1 MVVRKR
7 VIFQTTIALLFLS
20 SIISMVNAEDI
31 SEQLINMNFK
41 GADIRDV
48 LRAIAELAD
57 VNLVTDGSVKGVITV
72 HLKDISFADAL
83 DLITQTH
90 NLAYKW
96 EGNTVVVATL
106 ERIEEIYAK
115 IITRTVEINYAELV
129 DLKGIITGIH
139 PGLNVQLDQRN
150 RSLILKGK
158 EEEISEAIDLIKKI
172 DIPKKIVT
180 EAVKIQFAELSKMQG
195 FINSFYPD
203 LKIEQDEKN
212 SQLIIYGPE
221 EEVAGAIALVEKL
234 DIPPDEDILK
244 TIRVYYAEPGSIKE
258 HINSIYPQIKVQVN
272 KLNRQLILSG
282 KKEDVNHALELVK
295 MVDIAP
301 EKEVIKTIKTK
312 YAEPANLKEQI
323 GGIYPE
329 LKIQLDKRNKQLI
342 ISGEEADVNRALE
355 LVAKLDIP
363 RKEVTEIVR
372 VRYTS
377 LPELKT
383 RLTEFSPDLKVIP
396 DEENGG
402 LIITGSKEEVNL
414 AVSLARKLDQLDKE
428 VTEFVRVDYL
438 DLEETESILSGL
450 HPEVKLQFNQKKKE
464 LIINGKEDE
473 VREAIALIRRLDTP
487 RRQVIIEAR
496 IEEISRTELENIGV
510 STDQLTQINFL
521 KDDDGDLNGLSVSWP
536 DFIKALEESG
546 SANTLANPRLMT
558 LNGEKAKLLIGDR
571 IPVVVEEVE
580 EGMVTKTI
588 EYIEAGI
595 TLEFKPWITGDNQIV
610 LEVSPKVSSIGESI
624 GSSLPPINTREVETK
639 IRLKDGETFAIG
651 GLIQDDIIESVSK
664 VPVLSE
670 IPILGELFKHRSR
683 NNIKTELIIFITP
696 HIVKEKR
703 VEDES
708 IENDNLDNI
717 EENENVNDPVEE
729 TSVERK
735 QVEEPKVAEEPER
748 EKVQSGKLV
757 GLTVGEIEGILNKER
772 RKREGQKADDLP
784 AFLNVVYIVNEK
796 ESIVDIALKYGLP
809 VDDICFVNG
818 LEKKEVEPG
827 SRITI
832 PVPKSHL
839 YRRHEGETLRDISQ
853 KFGVEEERLKEINNI
868 DDERKVPEDMIII
881 VPKVIG
887 D

>member
-1 MVVRKR
+1 MVAKKS
-7 VIFQTTIALLFLS
+7 IFVQTLLFFLLLITFIS
-20 SIISMVNAEDI
+20 SVEAE
-31 SEQLINMNFK
+31 ELAEELINLNFK

-48 LRAIAELAD
+48 LRTIAELAN

-72 HLKDISFADAL
+72 HLMDISFADAL

-96 EGNTVVVATL
+96 DGNTVVVATP
-106 ERIEEIYAK
+106 ERIEDIYAK

-258 HINSIYPQIKVQVN
+258 HINGIYPQIKVQVN

-464 LIINGKEDE
+464 LIINGKEDD

-496 IEEISRTELENIGV
+496 IEEISRTELKKLGIYPDKLSE
-510 STDQLTQINFL
+510 INFV
-521 KDDDGDLNGLSVSWP
+521 KDDGKIDSLSISWP
-536 DFIKALEESG
+536 DAIKALEESG

-703 VEDES
+703 VEDKS
-708 IENDNLDNI
+708 IENDNIDNI

-735 QVEEPKVAEEPER
+735 QVEEPKAAEEPER

>member
-1 MVVRKR
+1 MQARR
-7 VIFQTTIALLFLS
+7 GIFPALILFLLL
-20 SIISMVNAEDI
+20 ISVVSLANAESDD
-31 SEQLINMNFK
+31 QLINMNFK
-41 GADIRDV
+41 EADIRDV
-48 LRAIAELAD
+48 LRSVAELGNY
-57 VNLVTDGSVKGVITV
+57 NLVIDGSVEGMITL
-72 HLKDISFADAL
+72 HLREVSFNEAL

-96 EGNTVVVATL
+96 DGNTVVVATP
-106 ERIEEIYAK
+106 ERIEDIYAK

-150 RSLILKGK
+150 HSLILKGK

-172 DIPKKIVT
+172 DIPRKEVVR
-180 EAVKIQFAELSKMQG
+180 AVKIEFADPGNLEKHIKGIFPELRLEL
-195 FINSFYPD
+195 D
-203 LKIEQDEKN
+203 KI
-212 SQLIIYGPE
+212 
-221 EEVAGAIALVEKL
+221 
-234 DIPPDEDILK
+234 
-244 TIRVYYAEPGSIKE
+244 
-258 HINSIYPQIKVQVN
+258 
-272 KLNRQLILSG
+272 NRQLIIHGL
-282 KKEDVNHALELVK
+282 KEDVENALLLIERL
-295 MVDIAP
+295 DIAP
-301 EKEVIKTIKTK
+301 EEEVIKTIKLNSG
-312 YAEPANLKEQI
+312 EPDNIKEQI
-323 GGIYPE
+323 KGIYPD
-329 LKIQLDKRNKQLI
+329 LKVQVDQLNDQLI
-342 ISGEEADVNRALE
+342 ISGKKAEVEKAVE
-355 LVAKLDIP
+355 LVRKLDIP
-363 RKEVTEIVR
+363 REEITDV
-372 VRYTS
+372 VQ
-377 LPELKT
+377 LKFGQLEEIKN
-383 RLTEFSPDLKVIP
+383 RIIEIAPDLKIHPV
-396 DEENGG
+396 EERQQ
-402 LIITGSKEEVNL
+402 LVITGKEDEVKL

-438 DLEETESILSGL
+438 DLEETESILSGF

-464 LIINGKEDE
+464 LIINGKEDD

-496 IEEISRTELENIGV
+496 IEEISRTELKKLGIYPDKLSE
-510 STDQLTQINFL
+510 INFV
-521 KDDDGDLNGLSVSWP
+521 KDDGKIDSLSISWP
-536 DFIKALEESG
+536 DAIKALEESG

-703 VEDES
+703 VEDKS
-708 IENDNLDNI
+708 IENDNIDNI

-735 QVEEPKVAEEPER
+735 QVEEPKAAEEPER